1 MIVLS
6 HFSLFSQAGAIL
18 VQRLVGVV
26 EVIVDVLLV
35 FAILMTIILFMKVID
50 FFVIFM
56 IFITF

>member
-18 VQRLVGVV
+18 VQRLVGVG
-26 EVIVDVLLV
+26 EVIVDVLACV
-35 FAILMTIILFMKVID
+35 ILMTIILFMKVID